1 MTEQSNELSPGFE
14 LPLRVYWE
22 DTDAGGIVYHA
33 NYLRFMERARSDWL
47 RAKGLGQN
55 QAREQLGGIFVVTD
69 LTLRYLQPARLDD
82 ALLVTAALQHMGRAS
97 MTMLQQVLRIQEG
110 ERRLLCEAQVRIGW
124 VNGQSMRP
132 ARIPDHVQALFQ

>member
-33 NYLRFMERARSDWL
+33 NYLRFMERVRSDWL

-55 QAREQLGGIFVVTD
+55 QARQQLGGIFVVTD

-110 ERRLLCEAQVRIGW
+110 QRCLLCEAQVRIGW